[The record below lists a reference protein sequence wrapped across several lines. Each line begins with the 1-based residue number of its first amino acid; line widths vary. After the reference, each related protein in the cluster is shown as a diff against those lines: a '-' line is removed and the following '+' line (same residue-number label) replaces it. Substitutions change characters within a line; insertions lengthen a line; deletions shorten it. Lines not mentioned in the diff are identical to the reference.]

1 MPAER
6 KKDRKKDDGTPMI
19 HVGVYMFPNG
29 DKYEG
34 DYLITEG
41 GSLERCGKGTHTT
54 AEGTVYE
61 GQWVG
66 DKMNG
71 IGTLSHPSGATYHGE
86 FVDNQFHGKG
96 CYTWPNGSN
105 YEGQFVENRLEG
117 EGQFTDTVSQQWTGT
132 FRYKA
137 APGLR
142 FKLNMG

>member
-1 MPAER
+1 MPGEK
-6 KKDRKKDDGTPMI
+6 KKDKKKDDGTPFI
-19 HVGVYMFPNG
+19 HTGVYMFPNG

-34 DYLITEG
+34 EYMATEG
-41 GSLERCGKGTHTT
+41 GSLERSGRGKHTT
-54 AEGTVYE
+54 AEGTVYD
-61 GQWVG
+61 GDWLS

-71 IGTLSHPSGATYHGE
+71 TGTLQHPSGARYCGD
-86 FVDNQFHGKG
+86 FVNNQFHGHG
-96 CYTWPNGSN
+96 SFTWPNGSF